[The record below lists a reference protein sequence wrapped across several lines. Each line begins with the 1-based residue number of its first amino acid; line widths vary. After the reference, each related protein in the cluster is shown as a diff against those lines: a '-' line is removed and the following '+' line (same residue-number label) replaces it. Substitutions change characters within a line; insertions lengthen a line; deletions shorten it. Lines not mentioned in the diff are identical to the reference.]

1 MEIYCV
7 SCQKYTENKNLNVT
21 KIKKK
26 KNRLM
31 LLSNCTVCGKKK
43 STSTKNKELHNFG
56 WFKMNKNHSQIF
68 IDQWQIY
75 AWAAFETARVY

>member
-1 MEIYCV
+1 
-7 SCQKYTENKNLNVT
+7 
-21 KIKKK
+21 
-26 KNRLM
+26 M

-75 AWAAFETARVY
+75 AWVAFETARIY